1 MILLR
6 SGFSNSQNLP
16 DIIIAMTE
24 LFSSLRTLDRSLFF
38 FLNLALAN
46 SFFDYLMVLIT
57 DKHTW
62 YLPGAILFTWLVWR
76 GGKAGRIMAL
86 LVIVGI
92 VLSDQ
97 ISAGI
102 LKPLTEQFR
111 PCKELEGFRLLVHCG
126 SRYGFPSSHAANAA
140 VIATLM
146 SYAYRRWTAFWVI
159 ITFLIGFSRIYVGV
173 HYPSDVAGGWVLGIA
188 LGLALIPLF
197 EKLQRLRW
205 SKTKPAA

>member
-1 MILLR
+1 MPEIFDFLK
-6 SGFSNSQNLP
+6 
-16 DIIIAMTE
+16 A
-24 LFSSLRTLDRSLFF
+24 LDRSLFF

-46 SFFDYLMVLIT
+46 SFFDFLMVLVT

-62 YLPGAILFTWLVWR
+62 YLPGGILFVWLMWK
-76 GGKAGRIMAL
+76 GGKQGRILAL
-86 LVIVGI
+86 LVILGI

-102 LKPLTEQFR
+102 LKPLTERFR

-146 SYAYRRWTAFWVI
+146 SYAYRRWTVFWIVL
-159 ITFLIGFSRIYVGV
+159 TFLIGFSRIYVGV
-173 HYPSDVAGGWVLGIA
+173 HYPSDVAAGWLLGMLLGGLLIVLFKRI
-188 LGLALIPLF
+188 LRLKWF
-197 EKLQRLRW
+197 ENPSPPR
-205 SKTKPAA
+205 